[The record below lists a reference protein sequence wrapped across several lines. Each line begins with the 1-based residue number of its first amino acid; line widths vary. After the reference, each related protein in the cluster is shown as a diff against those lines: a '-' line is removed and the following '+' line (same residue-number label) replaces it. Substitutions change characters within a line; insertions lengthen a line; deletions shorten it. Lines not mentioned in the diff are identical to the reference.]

1 METSFDLEKA
11 KAAID
16 NGIDQAQELI
26 QDPAKIDG
34 LLDDLQTRLKD
45 VPTVGTTLSNV
56 PLMIS
61 MVKSYVTKDYTEV
74 SPKVIAAIVSSFLY
88 FVKRKDLIPDN
99 IPLIG
104 HLDDIGVAKVVLK
117 MVEPELSAYA
127 QWRQT
132 RKIPEEPSEN

>member
-1 METSFDLEKA
+1 MNRIT
-11 KAAID
+11 
-16 NGIDQAQELI
+16 N
-26 QDPAKIDG
+26 
-34 LLDDLQTRLKD
+34 LLFR
-45 VPTVGTTLSNV
+45 V
-56 PLMIS
+56 
-61 MVKSYVTKDYTEV
+61 VTKLVKAFLID
-74 SPKVIAAIVSSFLY
+74 AIVSSFLY

-104 HLDDIGVAKVVLK
+104 HLDDIGVAMVALK